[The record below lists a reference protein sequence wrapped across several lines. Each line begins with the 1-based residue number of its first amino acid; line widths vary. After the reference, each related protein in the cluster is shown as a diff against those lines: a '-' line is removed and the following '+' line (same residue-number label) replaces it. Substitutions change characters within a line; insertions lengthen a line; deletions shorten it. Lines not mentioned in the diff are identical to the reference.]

1 MSRKYTFTA
10 LAVALG
16 LVAGACSEQAD
27 PTSANDAGITSVTT
41 TANARGPIVHRVSM
55 GSSDICVGVGL
66 SPGCDQNLSL
76 VALEMAD
83 GTIKGQFIDV
93 FGFGSREPGM
103 ILHAPVTCLSVNGN
117 EAWVGGVIT
126 GPNFTGLPIVIRVR
140 DNGTSANDPPDQ
152 SSILDVLADCT
163 AQPALAL
170 LDIRGQVKID

>member
-93 FGFGSREPGM
+93 FGIPFPRGRGT

-126 GPNFTGLPIVIRVR
+126 GPNFTGLPIV
-140 DNGTSANDPPDQ
+140 ANRALERIQVVDPHGLGEIVVDGDGHGFAY
-152 SSILDVLADCT
+152 LFDVDLEDRVLA
-163 AQPALAL
+163 L
-170 LDIRGQVKID
+170 